1 MTIGERD
8 GRAALVQVLGS
19 LAALA
24 LIAADGPQTSTP
36 PPSFV
41 NDVVPVLTRLGC
53 NSGACHGK
61 LAGQNGFKLSL
72 RGYAPEQDHPAITRE
87 ARGRRLAKSRPR
99 ESLLLT
105 KPLMKVPHKGGH
117 RLIAGSPEY
126 QTLLAWVAAGAPG
139 PVAGEPVTVRI
150 EIEPARKTY
159 RADDRQALTVLAFDS
174 TGERRD
180 VTRLALFKSNEEGLA
195 AVDEAGTVTA
205 HRPGATAVMALFQ
218 GQVAVHE
225 VTTPYG
231 QKVDPKVYDART
243 NFVDDH
249 VMTRLNEL
257 NLEPSPTCD
266 DATFLRRVSLD
277 LTGALPEPDE
287 VDAFLADPSP
297 TKREALVDRLIGGP
311 AYVDSWA
318 QFWGELFQN
327 RLERDNDKRGRKG
340 VRGFARW
347 LRAQVDA
354 NRPWNEVARDVL
366 TARGPLSQEPA
377 GGYFL
382 VNRKAE
388 DLAEAASH
396 ALLGTRIGCA
406 KCHNHPLERFTQ
418 DDYYGLAAYF
428 SRVKLDGKTTDEGP
442 AVEVG
447 LPGRR
452 GGRGNAK
459 ADAQKVGLT
468 QPRTGQFLPPRP
480 LDRSSLTLAEGRD
493 PREAL
498 ADWMTAPSN
507 RLFARAVVNRVW
519 KRFFAVGLV
528 EPVDDLR
535 ATNPASNEPL
545 LDALCADF
553 VTHGYDL
560 RRLIRLLA
568 TSRSYGLSSE
578 PLATNA
584 ADRTFFSHYL
594 PRRLPAEVLAD
605 ALTHIT
611 GVAEPFEGY
620 SEGLLAVQLPD
631 PKVPNY
637 LLDTFGRPER
647 VTPCACERTS
657 EVTMPQVLHL
667 LNSESLGR
675 RIGDGE
681 GRLAKLLS
689 SGKSDREIADRL
701 FLASLGR
708 RPTAPQWEIVRQALA
723 VSGADRQAV
732 FRDLT
737 WALVNSRE
745 FLFGH

>member
-1 MTIGERD
+1 MSSVEQRH
-8 GRAALVQVLGS
+8 GRSSARVSGAIT
-19 LAALA
+19 ALA
-24 LIAADGPQTSTP
+24 LALVAADGPQK

-72 RGYAPEQDHPAITRE
+72 RGFAPEMDHPAITRD
-87 ARGRRLAKSRPR
+87 ARGRRIAKSRPR

-105 KPLMKVPHKGGH
+105 KPMMRVPHKGGH
-117 RLIAGSPEY
+117 RLVAGSPEY

-139 PVAGEPVTVRI
+139 PVAGEPATVRI
-150 EIEPARKTY
+150 AVEPAGRSY
-159 RADDRQALTVLAFDS
+159 RPDERQALTVVAYDS
-174 TGERRD
+174 AGGRRD

-195 AVDEAGTVTA
+195 SVDEAGAVTA
-205 HRPGATAVMALFQ
+205 LRPGATAVMALFQ
-218 GQVAVHE
+218 GQLAVHV

-231 QKVDPKVYDART
+231 HKVDPKVYDARA
-243 NFVDDH
+243 NFLDDH
-249 VMTRLNEL
+249 VMTRLREL
-257 NLEPSPTCD
+257 GLEPSPACD

-277 LTGALPEPDE
+277 LTGALPEPGE
-287 VDAFLADPSP
+287 VEAFLADASAS
-297 TKREALVDRLIGGP
+297 KREAMVDRLIGGP
-311 AYVDSWA
+311 AYVDAWA

-327 RLERDNDKRGRKG
+327 RVERDGDKRGRKG

-347 LRAQVDA
+347 LRAQVEA
-354 NRPWNEVARDVL
+354 NRPWDEVARDVL
-366 TARGPLSQEPA
+366 TARGPLSLEPA

-382 VNRKAE
+382 VNRKPE

-418 DDYYGLAAYF
+418 DDYYGLAAFF
-428 SRVKLDGKTTDEGP
+428 SRVKLDGKATDEGP

-447 LPGRR
+447 VPVRR
-452 GGRGNAK
+452 GGRGGAK

-480 LDRSSLTLAEGRD
+480 LDRSDVAPGDGRD

-498 ADWMTAPSN
+498 AGWMTAPSN
-507 RLFARAVVNRVW
+507 KLFARAVVNRVW

-535 ATNPASNEPL
+535 ATNPSPNEPL
-545 LDALCADF
+545 LGALCDDF
-553 VTHGYDL
+553 VTHGHDL

-568 TSRSYGLSSE
+568 TSRAYGLSSE
-578 PLATNA
+578 PLAANA

-605 ALTHIT
+605 ALTHVT
-611 GVAEPFEGY
+611 GVPEPYEGY
-620 SEGLLAVQLPD
+620 PEGLLAVQLPD
-631 PKVPNY
+631 PKVPSY

-647 VTPCACERTS
+647 VTPCACERAG

-667 LNSESLGR
+667 LNSESLAR
-675 RIGDGE
+675 RVAESD
-681 GRLAKLLS
+681 GRLGRLLA
-689 SGKSDREIADRL
+689 SGRPDREVADQL
-701 FLASLGR
+701 FLAGLGR
-708 RPTAPQWEIVRQALA
+708 RPTETQWQTVRIALA
-723 VSGADRQAV
+723 APGADRAGV
-732 FRDLT
+732 FRDLA
-737 WALVNSRE
+737 WAVVNSRE